1 MSNFILL
8 LKREVQFFIQNLGR
22 AQSGKEPG
30 LLSIHHHRLFMKEK
44 NFIGKRLKQ
53 ARLNTGLDQ
62 LDFATRLDHTRQL
75 ISRYETG
82 RQQISPKLLIA
93 LAQEFKVSPAWILGI
108 DETDHGNALRDLE
121 STKTE
126 NEFLKKENEM
136 LKEHLKT
143 AQKLI
148 DRL

>member
-1 MSNFILL
+1 MNEEGLSNSILHP
-8 LKREVQFFIQNLGR
+8 KEK
-22 AQSGKEPG
+22 QSEYPDSHYGAG
-30 LLSIHHHRLFMKEK
+30 QTIIHHHQLFMKEE

-108 DETDHGNALRDLE
+108 DETDHGNALRELE

>member
-1 MSNFILL
+1 
-8 LKREVQFFIQNLGR
+8 
-22 AQSGKEPG
+22 
-30 LLSIHHHRLFMKEK
+30 MKEE

-93 LAQEFKVSPAWILGI
+93 LAQEFKVSPAWLLGI
-108 DETDHGNALRDLE
+108 DEIDHGNALRDLE